1 MSFHLSL
8 NFSDQLKSQTLALH
22 QNLEK
27 LLMQKMRSVN
37 SVQDYLQILSWFYSF
52 FGGLE
57 ILVDNFIRSSEL
69 EDYLQRRKAS
79 NLKNDILSFKGT
91 CPELASGMELPLI
104 QNWEEA
110 LGALYVMEGSTLG
123 GPIIAGFMRRQ
134 LDWAGKEGFS
144 FFECYG
150 DNTQAMWLRF
160 KSALDSKI
168 TSDEQK
174 QCVIRVADD
183 TFGKF
188 ERFIVNNRY
197 INTL

>member
-1 MSFHLSL
+1 
-8 NFSDQLKSQTLALH
+8 
-22 QNLEK
+22 
-27 LLMQKMRSVN
+27 MQKMRSVN

-168 TSDEQK
+168 TTDEQK